1 MILEKFKL
9 DGKVAIVTGAG
20 RGIGQAYALGLAEA
34 GADVAIVDV
43 IDMTETVDK
52 FKALGRKAIAI
63 KADLAKG
70 EKESP
75 KIIAKVVKALGRVDI
90 LVNNAGIIRREPF
103 VEHSAKNWNDV
114 ISINLSTPFFLS
126 QAAAKQM
133 IEQGEGGKIINIGS
147 MLSFQGGILI
157 PGYSAAKGGIK
168 SLTMLM
174 ANELSKVLGG
184 ADFKERISHV
194 VACSKLPMSVAN
206 QEISVDDFVN
216 AMAGDKKNSNGQL
229 RFVVLENIGDAKTV
243 VVDKA
248 IVEKVVEDCLK

>member
-34 GADVAIVDV
+34 GADIAVVDV
-43 IDMTETVDK
+43 IDMAETIEK
-52 FKALGRKAIAI
+52 IKALGRKAIAI

-75 KIIAKVVKALGRVDI
+75 KIIKKVVKELGRVDI

-174 ANELSKVLGG
+174 ANELSKFG
-184 ADFKERISHV
+184 I
-194 VACSKLPMSVAN
+194 C
-206 QEISVDDFVN
+206 VN
-216 AMAGDKKNSNGQL
+216 GIAPGYIATENTRPIREDKKRN
-229 RFVVLENIGDAKTV
+229 
-243 VVDKA
+243 KA
-248 IVEKVVEDCLK
+248 ILDRIPAGRWGTPDDLKGLCVFLASPASDYVTGFMYACDGGWLAR

>member
-1 MILEKFKL
+1 MILDQFKL

-34 GADVAIVDV
+34 GADIAVVDV
-43 IDMTETVDK
+43 IPMDETLDAIK
-52 FKALGRKAIAI
+52 KLGRKAIGI

-75 KIIAKVVKALGRVDI
+75 KIIAKVVKALGSVDI

-103 VEHSAKNWNDV
+103 LEHSAKNWNDV
-114 ISINLSTPFFLS
+114 ISINPSTPFFLS

-133 IEQGEGGKIINIGS
+133 VAQGKGGKIINIGS

-157 PGYSAAKGGIK
+157 PGYAAAKGGIK

-174 ANELSKVLGG
+174 ANELSKYG
-184 ADFKERISHV
+184 I
-194 VACSKLPMSVAN
+194 C
-206 QEISVDDFVN
+206 VN
-216 AMAGDKKNSNGQL
+216 AIAPGYIATANTAPIRADKKRN
-229 RFVVLENIGDAKTV
+229 
-243 VVDKA
+243 KA
-248 IVEKVVEDCLK
+248 ILDRIPAGRWGTPDDLKGLCVFLAAPASDYVTGFMYACDGGWLAR

>member
-34 GADVAIVDV
+34 GADIAVVDV
-43 IDMTETVDK
+43 IDMAETIEK
-52 FKALGRKAIAI
+52 IKALGRKAIAI

-75 KIIAKVVKALGRVDI
+75 KIIKKVVKELGRVDI

-174 ANELSKVLGG
+174 ANELSK
-184 ADFKERISHV
+184 FSI
-194 VACSKLPMSVAN
+194 C
-206 QEISVDDFVN
+206 VN
-216 AMAGDKKNSNGQL
+216 GIAPGYIATENTRPIREDKKRN
-229 RFVVLENIGDAKTV
+229 
-243 VVDKA
+243 KA
-248 IVEKVVEDCLK
+248 ILDRIPAGRWGTPDDLKGLCVFLASPASDYVTGFMYACDGGWLAR